1 MDYHVVLKE
10 FVISLFLYGII
21 KNCCGRTEI
30 VDEPAVV
37 VGVVVGVV
45 VYNLFLVVFVLLDVL
60 DVLSVHVLSVHVHVS
75 PPPNCSK

>member
-60 DVLSVHVLSVHVHVS
+60 SVHVLSVHVHVHVS